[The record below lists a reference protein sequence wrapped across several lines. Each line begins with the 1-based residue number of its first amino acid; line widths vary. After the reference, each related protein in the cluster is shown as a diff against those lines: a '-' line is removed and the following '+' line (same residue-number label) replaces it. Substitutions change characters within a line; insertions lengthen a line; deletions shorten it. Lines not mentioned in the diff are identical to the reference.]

1 MNKSLL
7 YRSIWR
13 YFFKHPWLIIL
24 SILGVAIGVAVVI
37 SVDIANGSAQRAFEL
52 SIQNFTGKASH
63 QIISS
68 DPFGLDENLYVRL
81 KNEFRELTSSAT
93 VEGYVTMDGETLQLM
108 GVDLFSA
115 ILFTDQLSGIK
126 SPTLVNLII
135 EPDTILVPERTASR
149 IGISPGD
156 SIVLTIGGEEKT
168 VRVVDFV
175 GKDQESALD
184 GILISDISA
193 GQELLDKVGI
203 LDRINLY
210 IPEDNMELL
219 SELKSWLPSNTS
231 LISTSARNESTLKI
245 TDAFSVNLTAM
256 SLLALMVGMFLI
268 YNTMTFSVL
277 HRRRHIGTLRILGV
291 TKKEIF
297 TEVIIEA
304 GTIGFAGTLAG
315 VLLGI
320 WLGQAMVGLVTNTF
334 NDLYFVLTVN
344 TFVISGGMIIKGVLL
359 GTVVSILA
367 ACIPAL
373 EAASAPPQVARLRS
387 VIESLVHRI
396 IPYIALTGAILIII
410 AVVVLFASGTNIIA
424 GFVSLFLI
432 VLGYAFSLPIIVNVL
447 CRRFGS
453 TAGNRTGIL
462 SKIAVMGISNSLS
475 RTGTAIAALSVAL
488 SVVVGMGVMIES
500 FRESVDRWL
509 VQALQGDIYV
519 TTTSLVSQRS
529 ENPIPENLIREIYT
543 LEGIQSVKEMK
554 IVYLQTPD
562 SFVEVHAIDPVL
574 PARREYRLKEV
585 SSSQIWSDFEKG
597 EVIFLA
603 EPYAYKNNVSIG
615 DTVSFITNEGEK
627 KFKVGA
633 IFFDYASDRGI
644 ILMPQSLYVRFW
656 QDNTI
661 SSMALYLEETVSKE
675 EMITRI
681 HSHTDNT
688 PGVLVRDNA
697 EIRQAGLEVFDRTFL
712 ITRVLEFLA
721 MVVAFI
727 GILSTLMAYQIEKT
741 KEIGI
746 LRALGVTS
754 GQIWRLMAF
763 QTGFMGIIS
772 GLFSIPLGIIMAVVL
787 IFVINLRSFGWSM
800 ALSISP
806 TSIIEAIAIAV
817 VTSLLASMYPAWR
830 MSKISPVEA
839 LREE

>member
-1 MNKSLL
+1 MKKSLL

-24 SILGVAIGVAVVI
+24 SVLGVAIGVAVVV

-63 QIISS
+63 QIISN

-81 KNEFRELTSSAT
+81 KNDFKELTGSAT
-93 VEGYVTMDGETLQLM
+93 VEGYVTVNNETLQLM
-108 GVDLFSA
+108 GLDLFSA
-115 ILFTDQLSGIK
+115 DLFTDQLSGIK
-126 SPTLVNLII
+126 SPALVNLLI
-135 EPDTILVPERTASR
+135 EPDTILVPERTAGR
-149 IGISPGD
+149 MGISPGD

-168 VRVVDFV
+168 VRVVDLI
-175 GKDQESALD
+175 GKDQGYALD

-210 IPEDNMELL
+210 IPEGDMNVLAEL
-219 SELKSWLPSNTS
+219 ESWLPSDTT
-231 LISTSARNESTLKI
+231 LISTASRNESTLKI

-256 SLLALMVGMFLI
+256 SLLALMVGLFLI

-277 HRRRHIGTLRILGV
+277 HRRRLIGTLRILGV
-291 TKKEIF
+291 TKREIF
-297 TEVIIEA
+297 TVVIIEA
-304 GTIGFAGTLAG
+304 GIIGFAGTLAG

-344 TFVISGGMIIKGVLL
+344 TFVISSGTIIKGVLL
-359 GTVVSILA
+359 GTIVSILA
-367 ACIPAL
+367 ACVPAL
-373 EAASAPPQVARLRS
+373 EAASSPPQVARLRS

-396 IPYIALTGAILIII
+396 IPYIALTGVILIII
-410 AVVVLFASGTNIIA
+410 AVVVLFVSGTNIIA
-424 GFVSLFLI
+424 GFVALFLL
-432 VLGYAFSLPIIVNVL
+432 VLGYAFSLPIVVNLL
-447 CRRFGS
+447 CRRTGS
-453 TAGNRTGIL
+453 AAGNRTGIL
-462 SKIAVMGISNSLS
+462 SKIAIMGISNSLS

-529 ENPIPENLIREIYT
+529 ENPIPENLIREIYS
-543 LEGIQSVKEMK
+543 LEGIRSVKEMK
-554 IVYLQTPD
+554 IVFLQTPGG
-562 SFVEVHAIDPVL
+562 FVEVHAIDPVL
-574 PARREYRLKEV
+574 PARQEYRLKEV
-585 SSSQIWSDFEKG
+585 SSSQVWSDFEKG

-603 EPYAYKNNVSIG
+603 EPYAYKNKVSIG

-627 KFKVGA
+627 EFKVGA
-633 IFFDYASDRGI
+633 IFFDFASDRGI

-681 HSHTDNT
+681 HSHVDNA
-688 PGVLVRDNA
+688 PSVLVRDNA

-806 TSIIEAIAIAV
+806 TSIIEAMAIAV

>member
-1 MNKSLL
+1 
-7 YRSIWR
+7 
-13 YFFKHPWLIIL
+13 
-24 SILGVAIGVAVVI
+24 
-37 SVDIANGSAQRAFEL
+37 
-52 SIQNFTGKASH
+52 
-63 QIISS
+63 
-68 DPFGLDENLYVRL
+68 
-81 KNEFRELTSSAT
+81 
-93 VEGYVTMDGETLQLM
+93 
-108 GVDLFSA
+108 
-115 ILFTDQLSGIK
+115 
-126 SPTLVNLII
+126 
-135 EPDTILVPERTASR
+135 
-149 IGISPGD
+149 
-156 SIVLTIGGEEKT
+156 
-168 VRVVDFV
+168 
-175 GKDQESALD
+175 
-184 GILISDISA
+184 
-193 GQELLDKVGI
+193 
-203 LDRINLY
+203 
-210 IPEDNMELL
+210 
-219 SELKSWLPSNTS
+219 
-231 LISTSARNESTLKI
+231 
-245 TDAFSVNLTAM
+245 
-256 SLLALMVGMFLI
+256 
-268 YNTMTFSVL
+268 MTFSVL
-277 HRRRHIGTLRILGV
+277 HRRRLIGTLRILGV
-291 TKKEIF
+291 TKREIF

-304 GTIGFAGTLAG
+304 GSIGFAGTLLG

-320 WLGQAMVGLVTNTF
+320 WLGQAMVGLVTNTV

-344 TFVISGGMIIKGVLL
+344 TFVISSGMIVKGVLL
-359 GTVVSILA
+359 GTVVSIVA
-367 ACIPAL
+367 ACLPAL
-373 EAASAPPQVARLRS
+373 EAASSPPQVARLRS

-396 IPYIALTGAILIII
+396 IPYIALMGVILIII
-410 AVVVLFASGTNIIA
+410 AVVILFASGTNIIA
-424 GFVSLFLI
+424 GFVSLFLL
-432 VLGYAFSLPIIVNVL
+432 VLGYAFSLPVIVNLL
-447 CRRFGS
+447 CRRIGS
-453 TAGNRTGIL
+453 IAGNRTGIL
-462 SKIAVMGISNSLS
+462 SKIAIMGISNSLS

-519 TTTSLVSQRS
+519 TTTSLISQRS
-529 ENPIPENLIREIYT
+529 ENPIPENLIREIYS

-554 IVYLQTPD
+554 IVFLQTPGG
-562 SFVEVHAIDPVL
+562 FVEVHAIDPVL
-574 PARREYRLKEV
+574 PARQEYRLKEV
-585 SSSQIWSDFEKG
+585 SSSRVWSDFEKG

-603 EPYAYKNNVSIG
+603 EPYAYKNNISIG
-615 DTVSFITNEGEK
+615 DTVSFITNEGERE
-627 KFKVGA
+627 FKVGA
-633 IFFDYASDRGI
+633 IFFDFASDRGI

-697 EIRQAGLEVFDRTFL
+697 EIRQAGLEVFDRTFI

-763 QTGFMGIIS
+763 QTGFMGVIS

-800 ALSISP
+800 AISISP
-806 TSIIEAIAIAV
+806 NSIIEAIAIAV